1 MSKIIKLSNTIKY
14 DYDKCNQCG
23 KCVYSCDNKALCL
36 YDNKIELKKEYCISC
51 KRCIDVCKFNALY
64 YNINDG
70 IIEGTNTIAII
81 PYDADKRL
89 INKKYGNII
98 TYELGEKVKV
108 IETAFEMEKLTS
120 SKINNEPT
128 KPLIISDIL
137 NIDLIIK
144 HFYPQLDHYL
154 SKVKNVYYLSSYLT
168 RLQEKNNNLKV
179 VEYAVPFEVKS
190 FFEEIKITDEICD
203 IPYKINHKYNIL
215 DILNTYISLC
225 KLESNMNINNIQ
237 IQNNLV
243 IELYNKYVKVKILFL
258 TDINQLNSLDY
269 SSYDFILICK
279 ENRYSLNEN
288 ILKDNEVNLLYKK
301 ILKEPGKTPALLR
314 KE

>member
-1 MSKIIKLSNTIKY
+1 MSKVINLSNTIKY

-23 KCVYSCDNKALCL
+23 KCVYGCDNKALCL
-36 YDNKIELKKEYCISC
+36 YNNEIELKKEYCISC
-51 KRCIDVCKFNALY
+51 KKCINVCKTNALY

-81 PYDADKRL
+81 PYSADMRL
-89 INKKYGNII
+89 INKKYKNIV

-108 IETAFEMEKLTS
+108 IETAFEMERITS
-120 SKINNEPT
+120 NKVNDEPS
-128 KPLIISDIL
+128 KPLIISDVL

-144 HFYPQLDHYL
+144 HFYPHLEQYL
-154 SKVKNVYYLSSYLT
+154 SKVKNVYYISSYLA
-168 RLQEKNNNLKV
+168 RLQKKNNNLRV
-179 VEYAVPFEVKS
+179 VEYAVPFEVKN
-190 FFEEIKITDEICD
+190 FFDDIKITDEICD
-203 IPYKINHKYNIL
+203 IPYKVNHKYNIL

-225 KLESNMNINNIQ
+225 KLESNSDIENIE

-243 IELYNKYVKVKILFL
+243 IEFFNRYIKIKILFL
-258 TDINQLNSLDY
+258 TDINQLSSLDY
-269 SSYDFILICK
+269 SNYDFIFICK
-279 ENRYSLNEN
+279 ENRYFLNDN